1 MSLNPPIRD
10 WRGLRVWI
18 VGASSGIGAAL
29 AEALLSR
36 GAHVALSARRVAPL
50 TALASTAGPRAL
62 VLPLD
67 VTDVQAV
74 PVALDRIVA
83 AWAGVDLV
91 VLAAGTHQPVRAW
104 DLDAVAARGLLDINL
119 QGVLNCL
126 PPVIARLLVQHSG
139 AIAVI
144 SSVAG
149 YRGLPTA
156 LVYGAGKAALNNL
169 TETLYLDLAPKGI
182 GVHLV
187 CPGFVKTP
195 LTDRNTFP
203 MPALISAPAAAEAI
217 IGGFEKGEFEIHFPK
232 RFTGVLK
239 MLRLLPYR
247 WYFPL
252 IRRMTGL

>member
-10 WRGLRVWI
+10 WRGLRVWVI
-18 VGASSGIGAAL
+18 GASSGIGAAL
-29 AEALLSR
+29 GEALLSR
-36 GAHVALSARRVAPL
+36 GARVAFSARREAQL
-50 TALASTAGPRAL
+50 TALATKGGSQAL
-62 VLPLD
+62 ALPFD
-67 VTDVQAV
+67 VTDAPAV
-74 PVALDRIVA
+74 PVALDRIIA
-83 AWAGVDLV
+83 SWGGVDLV
-91 VLAAGTHQPVRAW
+91 VFAAGTHQPVRAW
-104 DLDAVAARGLLDINL
+104 ELDVATARHLLEINL
-119 QGVLNCL
+119 HGVLNCL
-126 PPVIARLLVQHSG
+126 PPVIARLLTQRSG
-139 AIAVI
+139 AVAVI

-182 GVHLV
+182 GVYLV

-195 LTDRNTFP
+195 LTDQNTFQ
-203 MPALISAPAAAEAI
+203 MPSLISAPAAAEAI
-217 IGGFEKGEFEIHFPK
+217 IAGFERGDFEIHFPK

-252 IRRMTGL
+252 IRRITGL